1 MPGEEMEITTDF
13 GHAGFGEDIDIDL
26 DFAVGQ
32 TDEDMELA
40 DFDQVQEIP
49 NFNSDTRDELMAE
62 GDDASYGMIDAD
74 DIENN
79 EVAPASNDIEI
90 DLGDPDQNV
99 WQQNTAHEDNF
110 ETVVEIDI
118 AEAINA
124 GNDNV
129 TANTGNTG
137 NGQGSWLEASTYSIS
152 KPDEVEAGQVDVGTI
167 DATSNNL
174 LSDNEVLVGDEVVSQ
189 DFTAAIAEG
198 NKIDALNVG
207 ENSNIESGGRVQSV
221 YDEQQN
227 VSADAGLQESTK
239 EPVVDEQYEQ
249 HKQQEYEKKNDTYS
263 DGHASEG
270 NNIYEAHEDIQ
281 HHATGDDVSEI
292 GYDSDDDDNN
302 SLRHEEQPSA
312 PVASNHGAAAEH
324 PAEQEQEQV
333 DQQDPTG
340 LEDPEHQSATDY
352 ESSNQTYSK
361 EETGAPDVDKT
372 QSQSG
377 QHDAE
382 REDPED
388 SEAAVAGNQEKIS
401 HATKAFVEHPLSV
414 AMRHEMYISYGN
426 TDYRLFAKSEADDP
440 NKYFLSDMAALEF
453 PLGQLLS
460 SLRDVVSDEL
470 SPLDELVMHVD
481 GLGLE
486 FSESSTADIL
496 EKFTFGDIL
505 DLYDVLV
512 KNDGAEPPPDL
523 YTYLMVRPNCRQRFI
538 ALRDSADSGR
548 GLSEIAIYREE
559 TPIDGEEAGDF
570 DSHSPYALPPGEE
583 DDAYDYEESGPV
595 EDEAD
600 QGEAGEIE
608 NDDKPSSPSVHG
620 SGICTNTEDLADDA
634 DAADAAD
641 AADTA
646 DTADA
651 ADVVNSAD
659 EVGDNADNNADA
671 SADATTA
678 DGLIDFSDDELDLS
692 PTKQGNSH
700 TSLFN
705 PSVPTGCTR
714 TKTCICDDCFADEI
728 MGMEAGWH
736 LDSLKSASSG
746 STVGTDRP
754 FECKL
759 GKSNINL
766 STVSPTEQHF
776 FIPALGSFENLQIV
790 TNIHQL
796 QDQQENGSPHDHTNE
811 IRDEHDALTASER
824 SDPDQHPSPT
834 NGTADV
840 PSSDITSATATL
852 NGDDK
857 DEIDYSDDDGEEIVG
872 GNDVISNSGIGVS
885 ATLKVPIN
893 DEITWESDNED
904 DQDEPVTASKA
915 TVQVSPVS
923 GKRARSDS
931 DLDEG
936 VTERNDVK
944 RRRPS

>member
-26 DFAVGQ
+26 DFAVAQ

-79 EVAPASNDIEI
+79 QVAAASNDIEI
-90 DLGDPDQNV
+90 DLGDPDENL
-99 WQQNTAHEDNF
+99 WQQNAAPEENF
-110 ETVVEIDI
+110 ETIVEIDI
-118 AEAINA
+118 VEITDVGNA
-124 GNDNV
+124 N
-129 TANTGNTG
+129 ANTENVG

-152 KPDEVEAGQVDVGTI
+152 KPDEAETGQVDVGTI
-167 DATSNNL
+167 DATGNNL
-174 LSDNEVLVGDEVVSQ
+174 LPDNEALVGDNVVYQ
-189 DFTAAIAEG
+189 DFGVVVTEG
-198 NKIDALNVG
+198 DNVEALDVG
-207 ENSNIESGGRVQSV
+207 ENNNIESEGRVQSA

-227 VSADAGLQESTK
+227 VSDDASLQESTK
-239 EPVVDEQYEQ
+239 EPVVDEQHE
-249 HKQQEYEKKNDTYS
+249 QQEHEKNNDAHS
-263 DGHASEG
+263 DGQASEG
-270 NNIYEAHEDIQ
+270 NNIYETHEDVQ
-281 HHATGDDVSEI
+281 HQASGDDESEI
-292 GYDSDDDDNN
+292 GYDSDDNDDN
-302 SLRHEEQPSA
+302 SLQHGEQPSTT
-312 PVASNHGAAAEH
+312 VASDHGSVAEH

-333 DQQDPTG
+333 NQQDPTDLG
-340 LEDPEHQSATDY
+340 DTEQLGSDLHDESANDH
-352 ESSNQTYSK
+352 ESSNQPYDK
-361 EETGAPDVDKT
+361 EETGAPDADET
-372 QSQSG
+372 QSQSDK
-377 QHDAE
+377 HDAE
-382 REDPED
+382 PEDPE
-388 SEAAVAGNQEKIS
+388 AGVAGDQEKTPR
-401 HATKAFVEHPLSV
+401 ATEAFVEHPFSV
-414 AMRHEMYISYGN
+414 ATRHEMYISYGN

-440 NKYFLSDMAALEF
+440 NKYFLSDMAALEL

-460 SLRDVVSDEL
+460 SLRDVISDEL

-486 FSESSTADIL
+486 FSESSAADIL

-505 DLYDVLV
+505 GLYDRLV
-512 KNDGAEPPPDL
+512 KNDRAEPSPDL

-583 DDAYDYEESGPV
+583 DEAYDYEESGAV

-600 QGEAGEIE
+600 QGEAGEAE
-608 NDDKPSSPSVHG
+608 NNDEPNSPSVHG
-620 SGICTNTEDLADDA
+620 SAIGTNTEDPAGE
-634 DAADAAD
+634 AD

-646 DTADA
+646 DEA
-651 ADVVNSAD
+651 NEAD
-659 EVGDNADNNADA
+659 EADEAGENADNNADA

-692 PTKQGNSH
+692 STKQGNSH

-705 PSVPTGCTR
+705 PSVSTGCTR
-714 TKTCICDDCFADEI
+714 TKTCICDDCFAVEI
-728 MGMEAGWH
+728 MGMEAGWQ

-746 STVGTDRP
+746 SAVGADQP
-754 FECKL
+754 FEYEEL
-759 GKSNINL
+759 GESNIDL
-766 STVSPTEQHF
+766 STISPTEQHF
-776 FIPALGSFENLQIV
+776 FIPELRSFENLQIV

-796 QDQQENGSPHDHTNE
+796 QDQQANGSPHDRTNE
-811 IRDEHDALTASER
+811 IQNEHDTER
-824 SDPDQHPSPT
+824 SDPNQHPSPI
-834 NGTADV
+834 NGTVDA

-872 GNDVISNSGIGVS
+872 GNDVTSNSGISVS

-893 DEITWESDNED
+893 DEITWESED
-904 DQDEPVTASKA
+904 EDAQDEPVTASKA

-936 VTERNDVK
+936 ATERSDVK